1 MSTEDPSDTDEPRH
15 PYETEDSFHPMGEQW
30 ENRMREELEETD
42 YDADLGMQMARD
54 AQRLV
59 AGEISEEEFYAEYHD
74 DVKEEFETD
83 ERPIFDDLEGV
94 DIDEFED
101 ESLLE
106 SLADVDL
113 SADDVSRREMMNKM
127 GAAGLFLGYSAFA
140 TYDDTDDEVP
150 QLVDGV
156 RPADED
162 ERKHRWGMTID
173 LERCDGCL
181 ACVSGCISENGT
193 STGANWMYVFTYED
207 EQSESE
213 NPNQL
218 VRPCQHCSNA
228 PCAKVCPV
236 RARHTRSKDGIVLTN
251 YEVCIGCRYCQVA
264 CPYGVNYFQWGDPDV
279 EMSRLEHVDMTPD
292 EVRALD
298 PGEDAETYGGHTYAA
313 EGSER
318 LNALQDANDHVYD
331 GRGWWVDSR
340 PPIGTMGKCTF
351 CPSRQ
356 DNTTGD
362 NGNEKGSVACMDACD
377 QQGMS
382 AIHFGDLDAE
392 VGDDYDRAV
401 RYLEERQ
408 AKADNRDRTNKFDA
422 NIYFY
427 DTEVSSDTAASAGAP
442 DLSSV
447 DNGYY
452 SLHLVQRDAGS
463 SDSEWGVYDT
473 EEVLVAGSALP
484 EGDFSGSIGSFGGV
498 PSSELQVLNTQGTT
512 EIPASVVYDG
522 DLGDGEV
529 LETTVSLRLGSD
541 GETLASQSLTVN
553 EAGASQDLTF
563 TVNGGS
569 IESPEGSYVLYLAV
583 EPANGEVSAAAHE
596 GVYLTAGEP
605 NVDLPSAPYGSVTG
619 QEGSLSN
626 VPNILHKGG
635 SSEIDATI
643 SYPSSEPLDA
653 QIGLVLYNGETEE
666 VVAQT
671 EYSFEQQY
679 TSNTAW
685 DSGLS
690 TFKLLEDLG
699 TSPNITYI
707 GNEPGPNAEQVSA
720 EEMPV
725 AYADI
730 SNKWDVQVLDK
741 RLERLKYG
749 ANVPEGATVGGGG
762 GGGDH

>member
-1 MSTEDPSDTDEPRH
+1 MSTEEPNDTEDGKH
-15 PYETEDSFHPMGEQW
+15 PYETENSFHPMGEQW
-30 ENRMREELEETD
+30 EDQMREELEDTD
-42 YDADLGMQMARD
+42 YDADLGMEMARD

-59 AGEISEEEFYAEYHD
+59 AGELTEEEFYAEYHD

-83 ERPIFDDLEGV
+83 ERPIFDDLDGV
-94 DIDEFED
+94 DLDEFED

-113 SADDVSRREMMNKM
+113 SADDVSRRDMMNKM

-140 TYDDTDDEVP
+140 TYDDGQDEEVP

-156 RPADED
+156 RPADKD
-162 ERKHRWGMTID
+162 EREHRWGMTID

-181 ACVSGCISENGT
+181 ACVAGCINENGT

-207 EQSESE
+207 EHSESE

-236 RARHTRSKDGIVLTN
+236 RARHTRSKDGLVLTN

-279 EMSRLEHVDMTPD
+279 EMDQLNHVDMTPD
-292 EVRALD
+292 EVRDLD
-298 PGEDAETYGGHTYAA
+298 PGEGNSYGGATYAE

-331 GRGWWVDSR
+331 ARGWWVDSR
-340 PPIGTMGKCTF
+340 PPIGTMGKCTM

-356 DNTTGD
+356 DNTTSD
-362 NGNEKGSVACMDACD
+362 TAESEKGSVACQDACD
-377 QQGMS
+377 AQGMS
-382 AIHFGDLDAE
+382 AIHFGDFDAE

-408 AKADNRDRTNKFDA
+408 TKADTEDRTSKFDA
-422 NIYFY
+422 NVFFSA
-427 DTEVSSDTAASAGAP
+427 DAEADSETEKAASAP

-447 DNGYY
+447 SPGYY
-452 SLHLVQRDAGS
+452 SLHLVQRDGAG
-463 SDSEWGVYDT
+463 SEWGVYDT
-473 EEVLVAGSALP
+473 AEVLVAGSQMS
-484 EGDFSGSIGSFGGV
+484 ESSDFTGSSIGSFGSV
-498 PSSELQVLNTQGTT
+498 PSSELQVLNTEGE
-512 EIPASVVYDG
+512 EIPASLVYSG
-522 DLGDGEV
+522 ELGDGETLDV
-529 LETTVSLRLGSD
+529 TASLQLG
-541 GETLASQSLTVN
+541 GTELTSQQVTIQ
-553 EAGASQDLTF
+553 EAGTSTDLTF
-563 TVNGGS
+563 TVPASAVPNT
-569 IESPEGSYVLYLAV
+569 EGANLLYLVV
-583 EPANGEVSAAAHE
+583 EANGESGAAAQE
-596 GVYLTAGEP
+596 AVYVTSGEP
-605 NVDLPSAPYGSVTG
+605 NVETPGAPYDSVVG
-619 QEGSLSN
+619 QDGELLD
-626 VPNILHKGG
+626 VPAIAYQ
-635 SSEIDATI
+635 SEPPGIEAEI
-643 SYPSSEPLDA
+643 SYPSSEPA
-653 QIGLVLYNGETEE
+653 TKQVGLVLYDGDTET

-671 EYSFEQQY
+671 TFEFKQPY

-707 GNEPGPNAEQVSA
+707 GNEPGPKAEQVNA
-720 EEMPV
+720 EDMPV
-725 AYADI
+725 TYASLD
-730 SNKWDVQVLDK
+730 SSVDWDVNVIDK

-749 ANVPEGATVGGGG
+749 ASPPSEKKIEQGGG
-762 GGGDH
+762 H